1 MQSLFLAYSLSGAAG
16 VRSSWVMLVISILV
30 KVGYIHPGASLAW
43 MGTWWVIA
51 LALVASIVDFIGDKV
66 PVLDHLLHIVHI
78 GLAPVVGALS
88 AMTGYHGD
96 PTAMLILGLLGG
108 GNALALHSARSG
120 LRAVSTATTMGFGN
134 IVISIIEDVLVTC
147 FIIVAVLAP
156 FLTAALMVISTVWV
170 FRKIGAA
177 ASARRSNVA

>member
-30 KVGYIHPGASLAW
+30 RVEYIHPGVSLAW
-43 MGTWWVIA
+43 MGSGWVIA
-51 LALVASIVDFIGDKV
+51 LSLVASIVDFIGDKV
-66 PVLDHLLHIVHI
+66 PVLDHLLHFVHI

-96 PTAMLILGLLGG
+96 PTAMLILGVLGS

-120 LRAVSTATTMGFGN
+120 LRAVSTTTTMGFGN
-134 IVISIIEDVLVTC
+134 IVISIAEDVLVTC
-147 FIIVAVLAP
+147 FIIAAVLAP
-156 FLTAALMVISTVWV
+156 VLTAALMVICTLWV
-170 FRKIGAA
+170 FRKIRAV
-177 ASARRSNVA
+177 ASTRRSNAA